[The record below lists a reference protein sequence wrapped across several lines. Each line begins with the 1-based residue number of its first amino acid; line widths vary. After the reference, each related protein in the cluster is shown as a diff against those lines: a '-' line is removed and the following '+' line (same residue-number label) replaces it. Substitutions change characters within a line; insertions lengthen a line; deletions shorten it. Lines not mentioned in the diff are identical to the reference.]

1 MSTFIAAVFA
11 VISTLIATGS
21 YIWTIVVTYRG
32 LTWFLTNFDDLPHIW
47 KRNGRYY
54 RRFILPEMKCRI
66 RGWFSKLF

>member
-1 MSTFIAAVFA
+1 MSTFLAAVFA

-21 YIWTIVVTYRG
+21 YIWTIVVAYRG

-54 RRFILPEMKCRI
+54 RRFILRRI
-66 RGWFSKLF
+66 GTRVSNWLSRYF